1 MIFDHALTK
10 RIHGKAPDRNG
21 WMPEALLTML
31 LLFEAFRESARSSAY
46 PTDVVAGIFSA
57 CRVAV

>member
-1 MIFDHALTK
+1 
-10 RIHGKAPDRNG
+10 
-21 WMPEALLTML
+21 MPEALLTML